1 MKRLIAFAAVL
12 CVAVSIQAETV
23 QEKIDKAGG
32 LVRIKGKGNLT
43 VIDCRPS
50 DAKAELKDAIE
61 ALQSEVYIDVAQ
73 TREAAFSL
81 SSASQAV
88 KASGASVA
96 VFIVDDASLPMT
108 LTASE
113 EKWSLVNVAK
123 IRSDSPSSEKFK
135 KRLST
140 LFMRQCARVLG
151 SDVINTPE
159 CCTYQVFDLKDL
171 DTINTFALP
180 WGASISLKMS
190 VTRLGIEPVE
200 EATYEDACEMGVA
213 AQPTNEIQRAIWQ
226 KINNK
231 QTDKADPTA
240 RWKRDFEKK

>member
-1 MKRLIAFAAVL
+1 MNRLIAFVAVL
-12 CVAVSIQAETV
+12 CAAVSIHAETI

-32 LVRIKGKGNLT
+32 LVRIKGMGNLT

-50 DAKAELKDAIE
+50 DAKAELRGAIE
-61 ALQSEVYIDVAQ
+61 ALQSEVYIDVLYK
-73 TREAAFSL
+73 RGAAFSMATA
-81 SSASQAV
+81 SAAV
-88 KASGASVA
+88 KATDASVA

-123 IRSDSPSSEKFK
+123 IKTDSPAPEKFK

-140 LFMRQCARVLG
+140 LFMRQSARVLG
-151 SDVINTPE
+151 SDVINTPD

-171 DTINTFALP
+171 DAINTFAVP

-190 VTRLGIEPVE
+190 VKRLGIEPVE

-213 AQPTNEIQRAIWQ
+213 APPTNEIQRAIWQ
-226 KINNK
+226 KVNNK